1 MLTTLSFMSCR
12 KAENLTTNSDDVPP
26 GLLCFIWLLS
36 RKIYL
41 VSSQTTPVVSKRWID
56 SLLWAVVKATNM
68 TSFNGTNVLEVQINI
83 PCLTVTRQ
91 RGPTLKNTFHEVFNI
106 SMLTITHWE
115 KWVGFNISES
125 ALLAEFILLQLKP
138 FLYNL
143 ARNSTVTP
151 TVGWIWS
158 TCLWEQKLSHFL
170 IIITLFLGTSGMT
183 GARIAK

>member
-68 TSFNGTNVLEVQINI
+68 TSFNGTNALENQINI
-83 PCLTVTRQ
+83 PRLTVTRQ
-91 RGPTLKNTFHEVFNI
+91 RGLLWKIPFMKC
-106 SMLTITHWE
+106 LTSVCLPSPI
-115 KWVGFNISES
+115 GRSES
-125 ALLAEFILLQLKP
+125 GLIFQ
-138 FLYNL
+138 
-143 ARNSTVTP
+143 RV
-151 TVGWIWS
+151 
-158 TCLWEQKLSHFL
+158 HFL
-170 IIITLFLGTSGMT
+170 LSLYCCNSSRSYTTLPEIQLLPLQWDEFDQLVFENRS
-183 GARIAK
+183 